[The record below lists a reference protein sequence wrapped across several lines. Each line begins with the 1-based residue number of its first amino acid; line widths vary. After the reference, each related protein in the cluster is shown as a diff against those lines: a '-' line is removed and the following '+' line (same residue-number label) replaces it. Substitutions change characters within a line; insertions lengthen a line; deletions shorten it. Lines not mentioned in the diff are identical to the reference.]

1 MEDFSISIIFTE
13 LINFELETIYL
24 YISMLNFSL
33 IKADPNLY
41 HFLIF
46 RLKKKNKS
54 LQLLLKHLSYYGV
67 RFCFQD
73 IKLLQTGWKSGFDC
87 INNIYI
93 HEKLYLEKLKYAK
106 DALKRYRLT
115 ELFFFI
121 ERNICLQKR
130 YLKILKKTIVFKYIY
145 QNQALKGELYPGSR
159 QALLVE
165 QFPQVNN

>member
-1 MEDFSISIIFTE
+1 MEDFYISSIFTE

-24 YISMLNFSL
+24 YISMINFSL
-33 IKADPNLY
+33 TKANPDLY
-41 HFLIF
+41 NFLIY
-46 RLKKKNKS
+46 RLNKKNKS
-54 LQLLLKHLSYYGV
+54 LQLLLKYLSYYHV
-67 RFCFQD
+67 RFCFKD
-73 IKLLQTGWKSGFDC
+73 IKLLQTSWKSSFEC

-93 HEKLYLEKLKYAK
+93 HEKFYLEKLKYAK

-145 QNQALKGELYPGSR
+145 HNRALKGLLYPGSR
-159 QALLVE
+159 QALHVE

>member
-1 MEDFSISIIFTE
+1 
-13 LINFELETIYL
+13 
-24 YISMLNFSL
+24 MLNFSL

-145 QNQALKGELYPGSR
+145 QNRALKGQLYPGSR
-159 QALLVE
+159 QALHVE